1 MIAPGHTPADF
12 LFYGFTLYF
21 MGSRGNSS
29 EQKLIE
35 QILENSRAGTLAR
48 ILDHS
53 DSNKDREQLV
63 KNLAAI
69 VIVQAYLGLRKP
81 ISDIPIPDP
90 GKEIRSSRIQRIR
103 SMSVERTPPHCRV
116 RNRVV

>member
-1 MIAPGHTPADF
+1 MPLQLFETQSGTNCLCQPPADF

-21 MGSRGNSS
+21 MGSRGDSS

-35 QILENSRAGTLAR
+35 QILEDSRAGTLAR
-48 ILDHS
+48 IIDHS

-63 KNLAAI
+63 KNLGAI

-81 ISDIPIPDP
+81 IGDIPIPDP
-90 GKEIRSSRIQRIR
+90 GKEDDPPEYKE
-103 SMSVERTPPHCRV
+103 SVR
-116 RNRVV
+116 